1 MHEIV
6 TLQFGQQS
14 NYLGT
19 HFWNTQESYF
29 TYPPEPESPV
39 NHDIHFR
46 PGLAP
51 DGSETF
57 TPRALIYDLKGAF
70 GSMRKINA
78 LYEVEEEG
86 GTVGKGLWNAAPVL
100 QRQPPIAPSPYQTHL
115 DAGLAPPL
123 LTTSAVR
130 YWSDYSRLYYHPKSL
145 IQLSEFEV
153 GDTLMPFERWE
164 VGAEL
169 FGTLDAEFDL
179 LDRDLRPFVEECDGL
194 QGLQIVTGVDDAWGG
209 WAARWVER
217 LRDEFGK
224 LGIWV
229 WGTGGQ
235 GSGAGAVRE
244 KRLQQLVNTARSLHD
259 IPEQASVYIPVSN
272 SPLKTP
278 PYLSMSLSSQWH
290 TSAMQA
296 VALESMTLP
305 SRLKSSSG
313 QRGTLQDMEEAFNSS
328 GKRKIAKL
336 ELSIADPDVLEGGAE
351 AKAEHAKKVTSQ
363 QTQRDGDNSSETKLA
378 EFDIDVFTSDYRTT
392 SRKHHKKEQVFGRAE
407 ASRGEWDAPE
417 GTKGRDPRDR
427 FSEGPTVQSYSAPL
441 LFPLLDSFPSIFNVG
456 SGQSKK
462 LAVYSALSTS
472 SSVANQIRSIEQ
484 VVRRLVSLDER
495 EALSNG
501 LEVLAEEY
509 EEGWDSGAD
518 SDEDED

>member
-29 TYPPEPESPV
+29 TYPPQPESPV

-86 GTVGKGLWNAAPVL
+86 GTAGKGLWNASPIL
-100 QRQPPIAPSPYQTHL
+100 HRQPPIAPSPYQTYL
-115 DAGLAPPL
+115 DAGLTPPP

-130 YWSDYSRLYYHPKSL
+130 YWSDYSHLYYHPKSL

-153 GDTLMPFERWE
+153 GDTLMPFEKWG

-194 QGLQIVTGVDDAWGG
+194 QGLQIVAGVDDAWGG
-209 WAARWVER
+209 WAARWMER

-229 WGTGGQ
+229 LGVGGQ
-235 GSGAGAVRE
+235 GASPGVARE

-259 IPEQASVYIPVSN
+259 ISEQASVYIPVSN

-278 PYLSMSLSSQWH
+278 SYLSMDLSSQWH
-290 TSAMQA
+290 TSAIQA
-296 VALESMTLP
+296 VAFESMTLP
-305 SRLKSSSG
+305 SRLRSSNG

-328 GKRKIAKL
+328 GKRKIVKL
-336 ELSIADPDVLEGGAE
+336 ELSVADPEVLEEKVE
-351 AKAEHAKKVTSQ
+351 AKIEHAEKVTFQ
-363 QTQRDGDNSSETKLA
+363 QPQRDESDLSETQLA

-407 ASRGEWDAPE
+407 TSRGAWNVSGET
-417 GTKGRDPRDR
+417 GGRDPRDR
-427 FSEGPTVQSYSAPL
+427 FSKDSTVQRYV
-441 LFPLLDSFPSIFNVG
+441 SF
-456 SGQSKK
+456 
-462 LAVYSALSTS
+462 
-472 SSVANQIRSIEQ
+472 
-484 VVRRLVSLDER
+484 
-495 EALSNG
+495 
-501 LEVLAEEY
+501 
-509 EEGWDSGAD
+509 
-518 SDEDED
+518 